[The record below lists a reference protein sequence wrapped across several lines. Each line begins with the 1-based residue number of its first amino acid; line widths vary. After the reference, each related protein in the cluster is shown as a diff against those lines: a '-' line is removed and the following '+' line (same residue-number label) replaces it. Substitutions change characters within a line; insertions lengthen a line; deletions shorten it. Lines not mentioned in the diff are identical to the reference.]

1 MKLFG
6 KRKHN
11 KRTEFIPEQYL
22 LPTTYSG
29 SYKQLGDNVFLP
41 WDLGT
46 NGNVLVFGSAGSGR
60 RCSYI
65 EPNIRNTDHRSNCI
79 VYINKTE
86 AKSIIEHV
94 TDRTILEL
102 DLSTHP
108 IDYFS
113 LITDKSDAERF
124 VDKMFEA
131 HESIFQEPSDGFY
144 FDHERKILVDIV
156 TSVLDHKET
165 CNYQTIL
172 KILCEDT
179 ETWSE
184 TFRSLPDNIQES
196 IICDLQIR
204 IRDLAPD
211 DAISLP
217 DVIAD
222 IMHKPNT
229 VLFVEHN
236 GSEKTVYESVFLNEF
251 VYRYKRRI
259 DSDAVMTKVLM
270 ADAKDCFYDA
280 NLFCKEVRQIGMSID
295 FIYPSIA
302 ELQEQH
308 PVCYQMI
315 ANNSAA
321 IVYLVPTDNETMEF
335 CTDLIGHGR
344 KHMIDFHS
352 LPAEYE
358 IVLCPVLCKDPFVAK
373 KIGTDI

>member
-1 MKLFG
+1 M
-6 KRKHN
+6 
-11 KRTEFIPEQYL
+11 
-22 LPTTYSG
+22 
-29 SYKQLGDNVFLP
+29 
-41 WDLGT
+41 
-46 NGNVLVFGSAGSGR
+46 
-60 RCSYI
+60 
-65 EPNIRNTDHRSNCI
+65 
-79 VYINKTE
+79 
-86 AKSIIEHV
+86 
-94 TDRTILEL
+94 
-102 DLSTHP
+102 
-108 IDYFS
+108 
-113 LITDKSDAERF
+113 
-124 VDKMFEA
+124 
-131 HESIFQEPSDGFY
+131 
-144 FDHERKILVDIV
+144 
-156 TSVLDHKET
+156 
-165 CNYQTIL
+165 
-172 KILCEDT
+172 
-179 ETWSE
+179 
-184 TFRSLPDNIQES
+184 
-196 IICDLQIR
+196 
-204 IRDLAPD
+204 
-211 DAISLP
+211 
-217 DVIAD
+217 
-222 IMHKPNT
+222 
-229 VLFVEHN
+229 LFVEHN

-373 KIGTDI
+373 KMKE